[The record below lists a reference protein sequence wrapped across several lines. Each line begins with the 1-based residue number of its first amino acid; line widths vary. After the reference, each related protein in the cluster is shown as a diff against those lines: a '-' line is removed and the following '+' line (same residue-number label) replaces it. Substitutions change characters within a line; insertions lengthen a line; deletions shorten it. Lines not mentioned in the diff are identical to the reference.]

1 MTGGNQ
7 ASHRDNVNSERSV
20 NEAGSSKSTSN
31 NEREKKSEAY
41 YINELMADEASQTYM
56 YVNDERAKGCRTCNR
71 VDYENVDT
79 FEECTAESSHV
90 DQNLPDDHHY
100 ETIARRNSQKS
111 AQYGLYVDGTALA
124 S

>member
-31 NEREKKSEAY
+31 NEREKESEAY

-56 YVNDERAKGCRTCNR
+56 YVTRTH
-71 VDYENVDT
+71 T
-79 FEECTAESSHV
+79 
-90 DQNLPDDHHY
+90 
-100 ETIARRNSQKS
+100 
-111 AQYGLYVDGTALA
+111 
-124 S
+124 